1 MPFDL
6 SAEAIIAFVKA
17 NQGYAPLIVFLM
29 ALGET
34 IVIVSVFIPST
45 FLLFGIGGLLAAS
58 GVPLM
63 PSLIAGGLGGAI
75 GFSLMYLLTVTFQ
88 GKLLGIWPFRNY
100 PDTIARAK
108 LFFEKWGVLGVLFG
122 HFSGP
127 LRVVIPIAA
136 GITHMRP
143 VPFMLANIVGSAGWI
158 LTFFAPGYLIV
169 ASPQFR
175 EHFGH
180 IKHLMPQIGG

>member
-1 MPFDL
+1 MPFDI
-6 SAEAIIAFVKA
+6 SAEAIIAWVKA
-17 NQGYAPLIVFLM
+17 NQDYAPLVVFLM

-75 GFSLMYLLTVTFQ
+75 GFSVMYLLSVTFQ
-88 GKLLGIWPFRNY
+88 GKLLAAWPFRNY
-100 PDTIARAK
+100 PDTIAKAQV
-108 LFFEKWGVLGVLFG
+108 FFEKWGTLGVFFG

-127 LRVVIPIAA
+127 LRVVIPITA
-136 GITHMRP
+136 GITKMPP
-143 VPFMLANIVGSAGWI
+143 VPFMLANLLGAAGWI
-158 LTFFAPGYLIV
+158 VTFFAPGYMIV

-180 IKHLMPQIGG
+180 IKHLLPQIGG